1 MVRQIGS
8 RGLRLGY
15 LIFGW
20 LMVALGFIGALL
32 PVMPTTVFLIL
43 AAWAFGRASPRFE
56 GWLLSHPVFGPV
68 LRDWRANGRV
78 SRRVKYIACG
88 GMAVGVVVFW
98 GAVRPGLGLGLSL
111 SAVMAALILWMALRP
126 EP

>member
-1 MVRQIGS
+1 MVHQVRS

-15 LIFGW
+15 MAFGW
-20 LMVALGFIGALL
+20 LMVALGFIGAIL

-43 AAWAFGRASPRFE
+43 AAWAFGRGSPRFE
-56 GWLLSHPVFGPV
+56 GWLLAHPTFGPV

-88 GMAVGVVVFW
+88 GMAAGLAIFW
-98 GAVRPGLGLGLSL
+98 LVASPKIGWGFAV
-111 SAVMAALILWMALRP
+111 SALMGALILWMALRP